1 MAKAFNVKITGQDKI
16 KKNVAYLRANFPE
29 WLSAANLET
38 AYEIRDEAQRN
49 VKRLDAFDTGDLHDS
64 IGVKI
69 SPQGL
74 SIAVGATAH
83 YAPFVEFGTR
93 PHFPPLEPIR
103 EWCRSRGIPES
114 AAFPIAKQISE
125 RGSPERPF
133 LYPAYKVGMRHH
145 VARIRKYVKDG
156 LRGLLV

>member
-1 MAKAFNVKITGQDKI
+1 MAKAFSVKVTGADKI
-16 KKNVAYLRANFPE
+16 KKNVQYLRANFPE

-49 VKRLDAFDTGDLHDS
+49 VKRLDAFDTGDLYDS
-64 IGVKI
+64 IEVQI

-74 SIAVGATAH
+74 SIGVGSKLK
-83 YAPFVEFGTR
+83 YAPFVEFGTS

-103 EWCRSRGIPES
+103 EWCRSRGIDES
-114 AAFPIAKQISE
+114 AAFPIARQISE

-133 LYPAYKVGMRHH
+133 LYPAYKVGQRNH
-145 VARIRKYVKDG
+145 VKRIRQYVKDG

>member
-1 MAKAFNVKITGQDKI
+1 MPKAFAVKITGAEKI
-16 KKNVAYLRANFPE
+16 KKNVAYLRREFPE

-49 VKRLDAFDTGDLHDS
+49 IKTLDAFDTGDLHGS
-64 IGVKI
+64 IDVRI

-74 SIAVGATAH
+74 SIGVGSTAH
-83 YAPFVEFGTR
+83 YAPYVEFGTR

-114 AAFPIAKQISE
+114 AAFPIARKISE
-125 RGSPERPF
+125 VGTPERPF
-133 LYPAYKVGMRHH
+133 LYPAYKVGMRNH
-145 VARIRKYVKDG
+145 VGRIKKLVGLG
-156 LRGLLV
+156 LRGLLS